1 VRIVPRARPDARRI
15 PASLAACLLKL
26 APALRTN
33 PAERVV
39 RMSAARVTPA
49 RKSVSPAR
57 GTGARAPQRGPDPV
71 EEELYRVITGAI
83 VTKQL
88 RPGARLKEAA
98 LASQFNVSRARVRRV
113 FQRLAELDFVEF
125 RLNHGA
131 LIRRPR
137 PDEARAVFA
146 TRRLLETEAVRETAR
161 RATSKD
167 FARLRKFVEGEG
179 RAFRAKD
186 SSVAMLSSQ
195 FHILLGELCGNS
207 VLARILSQLVHRSV
221 LIQSLYHRQNQPT
234 PCLVHEHAAVVTLM
248 EQGKV
253 GEAIKAMQHHLD
265 HLEETLDYESLGQ
278 IDERL
283 ARSLG

>member
-1 VRIVPRARPDARRI
+1 MSTFRI
-15 PASLAACLLKL
+15 
-26 APALRTN
+26 APAKKEA
-33 PAERVV
+33 P
-39 RMSAARVTPA
+39 AARGA
-49 RKSVSPAR
+49 D
-57 GTGARAPQRGPDPV
+57 ARAPQRGPDPV
-71 EEELYRVITGAI
+71 EEELYRLIAEAI
-83 VTKQL
+83 VLKQL
-88 RPGARLKEAA
+88 RPGARLNEAA
-98 LASQFNVSRARVRRV
+98 LASQFDVSRARVRRV

-125 RLNHGA
+125 KLNHGA

-146 TRRLLETEAVRETAR
+146 TRRLLEAEAVRETAK
-161 RATSKD
+161 RATPKD
-167 FARLRKFVEGEG
+167 FARLRKFVEAED

-186 SSVAMLSSQ
+186 STVAMLSSQ

-234 PCLVHEHAAVVTLM
+234 PCLVHEHVEVVTLM
-248 EQGKV
+248 EHKKIS
-253 GEAIKAMQHHLD
+253 EAIKAMQHHLD